1 MTVVGP
7 YDTSTAEAHWDEAR
21 WPNFSIAELACQC
34 GCGQVLWN
42 EDTMDDTQA
51 VRDKLEHGVTLSS
64 GYRCPNH
71 NDAISST
78 GRKGPHTRGAQDLAL
93 YGGDAIDATKVLL
106 LRGVTGFGAKQH
118 GPHAKRFVHHD
129 RLENAE
135 GCPRP
140 WQWSYK

>member
-1 MTVVGP
+1 M
-7 YDTSTAEAHWDEAR
+7 
-21 WPNFSIAELACQC
+21 I
-34 GCGQVLWN
+34 QVLRKRTGMKHAGQTLVLRSWRASVDVVKSFGMKIRWTTLKQFVTSLN
-42 EDTMDDTQA
+42 TVSLLVAAIVALIITMLFLA
-51 VRDKLEHGVTLSS
+51 
-64 GYRCPNH
+64 
-71 NDAISST
+71 
-78 GRKGPHTRGAQDLAL
+78 RKGPHTRGAQDLAL